1 MASAALKKARIKCP
15 ACQRLQDVDIPE
27 DIFERVSPS
36 GIVTISFKTDCGH
49 YCQAFV
55 DKNFQI
61 RGEACADV
69 SLDELK
75 EGTETPEMIRV
86 SDLVVKLASEVIK
99 INVQYS
105 EIIKKI
111 GAQKIVDALEKAL
124 ILCKI
129 QDAITSFDQLLANIT
144 DAGEMSFA
152 VQLRKEIMW
161 LNGLVKSRNGFDW
174 SSIEMCSLPEI
185 GENEYAHMKGVQYE
199 RLQQIFTTLEFG
211 TIEHEL
217 SQDAVDMK
225 KTRLV
230 DMLDKM
236 I

>member
-1 MASAALKKARIKCP
+1 MASSIMKKARIKCP
-15 ACQRLQDVDIPE
+15 ACQGFHEVDIPE
-27 DIFERVSPS
+27 NIFAKSSPS
-36 GIVTISFKTDCGH
+36 GIVTVAFKTECGH
-49 YCQAFV
+49 FCQAFV
-55 DKNFQI
+55 DKNFQV

-99 INVQYS
+99 IDVQYG

-111 GAQKIVDALEKAL
+111 NAQHTVDALEKAL
-124 ILCKI
+124 LLCQI
-129 QDAITSFDQLLANIT
+129 HEADNHFGQLLACVS
-144 DAGEMSFA
+144 DAGEMAFV

-161 LNGLVKSRNGFDW
+161 LNKLVKGKNGFDW
-174 SSIEMCSLPEI
+174 SSIEMRTPADMDAH
-185 GENEYAHMKGVQYE
+185 EYAHMKGVQYE
-199 RLQQIFTTLEFG
+199 RLRQIFTALEFG

-225 KTRLV
+225 KARLV
-230 DMLDKM
+230 DMLDKLN
-236 I
+236 